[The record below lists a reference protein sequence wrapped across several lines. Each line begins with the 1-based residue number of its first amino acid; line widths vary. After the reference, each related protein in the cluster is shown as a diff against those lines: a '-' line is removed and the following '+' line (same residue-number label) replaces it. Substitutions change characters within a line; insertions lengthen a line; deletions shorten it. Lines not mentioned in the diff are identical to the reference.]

1 MRQQQSEIAEPAVI
15 GDHTDI
21 VWLTRQHGLLVRP
34 ARPSDSDG
42 RFNLIFRDGALWAVI
57 GTTRLMRRSSNW
69 ARSSPPRTAAR
80 NTFAATT

>member
-34 ARPSDSDG
+34 ARPSDRDG

-57 GTTRLMRRSSNW
+57 GTTRLSNW
-69 ARSSPPRTAAR
+69 ARSSPPRIAAR
-80 NTFAATT
+80 STFAVTK